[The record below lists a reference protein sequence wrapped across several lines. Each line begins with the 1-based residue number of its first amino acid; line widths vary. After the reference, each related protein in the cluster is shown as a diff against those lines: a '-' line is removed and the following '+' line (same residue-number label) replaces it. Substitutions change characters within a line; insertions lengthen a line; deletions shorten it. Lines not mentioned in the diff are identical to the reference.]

1 MLTDHSHELAD
12 SQLLGK
18 LGCCSWVL
26 LKIMMFPGL
35 NSAWFTTGIQ
45 ALGLFWQI
53 YQPFHDGFAFRCSMY
68 EYVLESHFDN

>member
-1 MLTDHSHELAD
+1 
-12 SQLLGK
+12 
-18 LGCCSWVL
+18 
-26 LKIMMFPGL
+26 MFSGL

-53 YQPFHDGFAFRCSMY
+53 YQPFDDGFAFRCSMY